1 MQISDSSTSARERLE
16 NAFDAADNEF
26 GVSKLLDAED
36 VDVDKPDEKSI
47 ITYVSSLYNALP
59 HLDELSKVSL
69 VYFEALH
76 KFLCSFTLFP
86 Y

>member
-1 MQISDSSTSARERLE
+1 MRLD
-16 NAFDAADNEF
+16 NAFNAAEKEF

-36 VDVDKPDEKSI
+36 VDCDHPDEKSV

-69 VYFEALH
+69 L
-76 KFLCSFTLFP
+76 
-86 Y
+86 